1 VSNQTSPKRKPRPLL
16 AAKEKKKTMANPI
29 QDKPTPAPFTQIRT
43 GNGTLQWADTNYNIC
58 KGCSHDCAYCYAK
71 NTAWRYAK
79 GNLNWPTMTVDQKKV
94 AAAAKK
100 FPGVVMF
107 PSSHEITPA
116 ILPDCLTTLTNM
128 LSHGSFVLIVSKPH
142 LDVIKTLCKELA
154 IYKEQILF
162 RFTIG
167 SLNTTTCQL
176 WEPGAPTPAERINAL
191 KHAYDKGF
199 HTSVSME
206 PMLGDVPEMIRL
218 VNTVLPFVSDS
229 IWLGKMNSIVI
240 YKNKPANWVTLIKA
254 AKQSL
259 MAAHSDA
266 NIMGL
271 VKTLSNNPKIK
282 WKDSIQKVIAAA
294 NGTVVNPAPTAPVPT
309 PAPTTAAPLIPAQ
322 KPKDPKRQ
330 AAADKAWVTIRAKKA
345 AAAAANGTAVAKPSA
360 SSAKGTA
367 DQLLAENA
375 ILRNL
380 ISELKELIEPA
391 KLKAFKAEKIR
402 QATLLQQQVH
412 SLATLI

>member
-1 VSNQTSPKRKPRPLL
+1 MTHLINKR
-16 AAKEKKKTMANPI
+16 
-29 QDKPTPAPFTQIRT
+29 QPTPTAFTQTRN
-43 GNGTLQWADTNYNIC
+43 GNGTLQWSNISYNIC
-58 KGCSHDCAYCYAK
+58 KGCDHNCAYCYAK
-71 NTAWRYAK
+71 NMAWRFSK
-79 GNLNWPTMTVDQKKV
+79 GNLNWPTMTVDPKKV
-94 AAAAKK
+94 AEAAKK

-107 PSSHEITPA
+107 PSSHDITPA
-116 ILPDCLTTLTNM
+116 ILPDCLTTLKNM
-128 LSHGSFVLIVSKPH
+128 LSHGSFVLVVSKPH

-154 IYKEQILF
+154 VYKEQILF

-167 SLNTTTCQL
+167 SQNATTCQL
-176 WEPGAPTPAERINAL
+176 WEPGAPAPTERIKAL
-191 KHAYDKGF
+191 KYAYDKGF

-206 PMLGDVPEMIRL
+206 PMLGDIPEMIQL

-240 YKNKPANWVTLIKA
+240 YKNQPANWVTQIKA

-259 MAAHSDA
+259 MTAHSDA

-294 NGTVVNPAPTAPVPT
+294 NGTAVKPKPTPPVPMH
-309 PAPTTAAPLIPAQ
+309 APTTVAPLIPAQ

-330 AAADKAWVTIRAKKA
+330 AAAHKAWVTIRAKKA

-360 SSAKGTA
+360 SSAKGTV
-367 DQLLAENA
+367 DSLLAENA
-375 ILRNL
+375 ILRNF

-391 KLKAFKAEKIR
+391 KYEAFKAEKIR
-402 QATLLQQQVH
+402 QATLLQQQVR
-412 SLATLI
+412 SLSTLI